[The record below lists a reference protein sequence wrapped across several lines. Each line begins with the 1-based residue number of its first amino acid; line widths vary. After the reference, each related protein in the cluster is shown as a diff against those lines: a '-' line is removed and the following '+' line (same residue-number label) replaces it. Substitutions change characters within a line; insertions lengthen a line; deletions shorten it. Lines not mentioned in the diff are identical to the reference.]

1 MANPTLGSNK
11 YWSVLAV
18 PSLATNDFVI
28 TTSGAGFGILEM
40 KTALKAKSNSLF
52 FDTRNDGV
60 YALFQVTHPHVDGT
74 VFNSSRVESLHEIDI
89 EFQNDETAGTTGE
102 SARSAITTA
111 DGDVYDIYIFENARV
126 GTETAAN
133 TRPCAVHKYKGVPL
147 SLSSVP
153 TPGEKTRWHLKGK
166 TNAQSDYEHNILQ
179 ASFPAA

>member
-11 YWSVLAV
+11 FWSVIAV
-18 PSLATNDFVI
+18 PSLAANDFVI
-28 TTSGAGFGILEM
+28 TTSEAGCGILEM
-40 KTALKAKSNSLF
+40 KTALKAKTGDLH
-52 FDTRNDGV
+52 FDTRDDGA
-60 YALFQVTHPHVDGT
+60 YALFQVLHPHVDGT

-89 EFQNDETAGTTGE
+89 EFQNDETAGATGE
-102 SARSAITTA
+102 TARTAINNA
-111 DGDVYDIYIFENARV
+111 DGEVYDIYIFENARV
-126 GTETAAN
+126 GTETEAN

-179 ASFPAA
+179 ASFPV